1 MALNF
6 LYVRQS
12 YEMTV
17 VTTNWIFKV
26 ALGQFSSAF
35 VIMYV
40 TSGVEMV
47 LCI

>member
-1 MALNF
+1 MAVNF
-6 LYVRQS
+6 LYVCQI

-35 VIMYV
+35 VIVYL